1 MCMYGH
7 IYNSVRILWF
17 ALHPSD
23 AVQSVF
29 TSYTQTL
36 FFCRYLQLMEIL
48 DDKNNEHIITWLPHG
63 KAFIIYQKKKFA
75 TEILTKYFKESK
87 YTSFTRKLN
96 RWGFVRVTKGPEIG
110 AYYHKCFQRGNYL
123 LCMQMS
129 CQSANKTLQRNDR
142 MTHGHSENSHHIS
155 PLGGPLFAKANVGAG
170 PLSMPAMALHSQVA
184 GIQAPMGATQFQT
197 PQQVDYLSQ
206 QIKLMNL
213 QRGGSAN
220 GVMQNGGLHLGAGRQ
235 GGNQYSN
242 AVINAAVDA
251 LQRSYESNQTMC
263 NAQKPMLAPGHPLQ
277 QHIERYQRFGIMHP
291 GLYAAIMQQQAAAA
305 AMVRAHQMRQ
315 EQQNKDDKSRKI
327 RAVAKRA
334 HAA

>member
-1 MCMYGH
+1 
-7 IYNSVRILWF
+7 
-17 ALHPSD
+17 
-23 AVQSVF
+23 
-29 TSYTQTL
+29 
-36 FFCRYLQLMEIL
+36 
-48 DDKNNEHIITWLPHG
+48 LPHG

-75 TEILTKYFKESK
+75 NEILTKYFKESK

-129 CQSANKTLQRNDR
+129 CQSSNKTTPRPGG
-142 MTHGHSENSHHIS
+142 MMHGQMDGSNQVSQMAGS
-155 PLGGPLFAKANVGAG
+155 LYNQGNGPLV
-170 PLSMPAMALHSQVA
+170 MPNMGLQSQV
-184 GIQAPMGATQFQT
+184 GGMSGSMSQGQFQK
-197 PQQVDYLSQ
+197 PQVDILSQ

-213 QRGGSAN
+213 QRGGSSSGVLPN
-220 GVMQNGGLHLGAGRQ
+220 TGLQMGDQFSSGVM
-235 GGNQYSN
+235 
-242 AVINAAVDA
+242 NAAVDA

-263 NAQKPMLAPGHPLQ
+263 EIQKPALIQGNPLQ

-305 AMVRAHQMRQ
+305 ALARAQLMRQ
-315 EQQNKDDKSRKI
+315 EQQNKDEKARKHM
-327 RAVAKRA
+327 RGVAKRA